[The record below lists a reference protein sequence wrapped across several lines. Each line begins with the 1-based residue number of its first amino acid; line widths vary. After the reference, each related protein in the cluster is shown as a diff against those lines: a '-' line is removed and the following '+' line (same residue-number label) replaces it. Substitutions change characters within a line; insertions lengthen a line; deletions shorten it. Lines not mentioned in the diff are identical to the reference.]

1 MKKFIVFL
9 ICGVLVLAG
18 CVTTKFP
25 DGRTETEF
33 QTDQM
38 IAVYQATL
46 PMAQMAFD
54 MWLQYQETQEG
65 RDEIKFQREKEQ
77 REAMIQNIKDALEAL
92 QTMRNAQAPESEQGT
107 PEKET
112 P

>member
-1 MKKFIVFL
+1 MKKYFLVAMCCVAIV
-9 ICGVLVLAG
+9 AG

-33 QTDQM
+33 QVDQM

-54 MWLQYQETQEG
+54 MWLQYEDTKTD
-65 RDEIKFQREKEQ
+65 RDEIKFQREKEE
-77 REAMIQNIKDALEAL
+77 REAMIENIKEAL
-92 QTMRNAQAPESEQGT
+92 ATLQAMRENP
-107 PEKET
+107 PKEKNTTEGL
-112 P
+112 